1 MNNEYHNTEI
11 EENIETHLNS
21 ETEISVELEKEI
33 ETSPVDDMF
42 QKLQSQFNN
51 SQLIL
56 KTLQN
61 NLKILHKEVLK
72 ERREMSKKISK
83 NKKKIK
89 KKNNSSGLNCPVNV
103 SKDLSEFLGLENEET
118 KVSRTKVTTDIIKYI
133 KEHNLQD
140 PENKKNIVL
149 DEKLEKIIT
158 PYMKEGD
165 IVQFFNLQTYLK
177 HHYISNKKE

>member
-1 MNNEYHNTEI
+1 METEYENNSI
-11 EENIETHLNS
+11 EENT
-21 ETEISVELEKEI
+21 ETEISVEKEI
-33 ETSPVDDMF
+33 SAVDNMF
-42 QKLQSQFNN
+42 QKLQNQFTN

-72 ERREMSKKISK
+72 ERKDMSKKISK

-103 SKDLSEFLGLENEET
+103 SKDLSDFLGLENEDI
-118 KVSRTKVTTDIIKYI
+118 KISRTQVTTEVIKYI
-133 KEHNLQD
+133 KLNELQD
-140 PENKKNIVL
+140 PENKKNIIL
-149 DEKLEKIIT
+149 DEKLKKIIE
-158 PYMKEGD
+158 PYMKDGD

-177 HHYISNKKE
+177 YHFLPVKKENI